1 MVILCLAVLV
11 ELLTC
16 DGWTDRHKM
25 TSNITLAYHHT
36 DNENAKVV
44 EYSILCIWLWQCLL
58 KWVRKVWHCKVVVV
72 FVCLL

>member
-44 EYSILCIWLWQCLL
+44 EYSILCI
-58 KWVRKVWHCKVVVV
+58 
-72 FVCLL
+72 